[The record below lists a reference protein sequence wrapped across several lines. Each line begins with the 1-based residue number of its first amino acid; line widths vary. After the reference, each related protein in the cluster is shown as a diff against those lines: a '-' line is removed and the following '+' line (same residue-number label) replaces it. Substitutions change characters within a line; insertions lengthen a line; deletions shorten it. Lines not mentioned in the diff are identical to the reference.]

1 MEAKEFRKVIL
12 FMANRWDKET
22 AIAIFGS
29 NLGQHFYG
37 KWVDAYGEP
46 YTPSYNGPDYA
57 TMRLFYDMTE
67 DNLQKLLDYVEANY
81 RG

>member
-1 MEAKEFRKVIL
+1 MEGKEFRKL
-12 FMANRWDKET
+12 SLLMANRWNKET

-37 KWVDAYGEP
+37 KWVGAYDEP
-46 YTPSYNGPDYA
+46 YTSSYNGPDYA
-57 TMRLFYDMTE
+57 TMCLFYDMTE

>member
-1 MEAKEFRKVIL
+1 MEAKEFSKVIL
-12 FMANRWDKET
+12 FMANRWNEET

-29 NLGQHFYG
+29 NLGQHFWG
-37 KWVDAYGEP
+37 KWISAYGEEF
-46 YTPSYNGPDYA
+46 TPSYRGPDYA
-57 TMRLFYDMTE
+57 TMSLFYSMTD